1 MKIHRP
7 KWSTI
12 AICTGLFLFFLVIL
26 FPFQY
31 LKGYLF
37 TQIYQNSRILI
48 NAEEIYLSLFGWP
61 GLGMKNVDV
70 TIPMGNGDLDL
81 AAKKVI
87 FRVGLGSLFP
97 PAPSISLGL
106 TGLKGGGDL
115 WVKVTRAGVVIK
127 GSIEADKVV
136 LSQLKFSDLPQPVQG
151 TASIDGDFYFDETAL
166 NKSTLDMDVNIDG
179 FHFPAL
185 NLQGVVL
192 PAWNLGKVIAEIK
205 TRNGNFEIAK
215 SQLGEGQ
222 GDFQGKILGELRLAP
237 TLPECFLN
245 LTLKIQ
251 LSEKYRNDPNNATIT
266 SFLGGFQMAPGD
278 YALKWA
284 STIGGMQSNLLNA
297 LPQKPKD

>member
-1 MKIHRP
+1 MKFQRP
-7 KWSTI
+7 KWSTV
-12 AICTGLFLFFLVIL
+12 AICIGLFFFFVVIL

-61 GLGMKNVDV
+61 GVGMKNVDV
-70 TIPMGNGDLDL
+70 TIPMGSGELDL
-81 AAKKVI
+81 SAQKVI
-87 FRVGLGSLFP
+87 FRVGIGSLFP

-106 TGLKGGGDL
+106 TGLKEGGDL
-115 WVKVTRAGVVIK
+115 WVKVTRAGAVVK
-127 GSIEADKVV
+127 GSIQAEKVV
-136 LSQLKFSDLPQPVQG
+136 LKQLKFSDLPQPVEG

-166 NKSTLDMDVNIDG
+166 NKSTIDMSVDMDG
-179 FHFPAL
+179 FKFPAL
-185 NLQGVVL
+185 NLQGML
-192 PAWNLGKVIAEIK
+192 FPAFNLGKVIAEIK
-205 TRNGNFEIAK
+205 TRNGNFEITK
-215 SQLGEGQ
+215 SQLGDLK
-222 GDFQGKILGELRLAP
+222 GDFQGKLIGELRLAQM
-237 TLPECFLN
+237 LSQCFLN

-266 SFLGGFQMAPGD
+266 SFLGGYQMAPGD

-284 STIGGMQSNLLNA
+284 STIGGMQSNLFNA